1 MFGRW
6 AKAICQFLLAVM
18 VTGAGC
24 TPSTSPISPDDL
36 SDHSAPGRSAQNA
49 DPTPTIVDI
58 GEAETWDIIR
68 MSGKPIG
75 YQVTRWQPKSENG
88 TPYLEISAESHLRL
102 LRFGQTT
109 EEAMVLVSRETPT
122 GELSSFSTRVL
133 AGGNPMVTK
142 GQQLPEKLQI
152 SMEAGGN
159 RQSWELP
166 LSQPCGGLFA
176 VETSLKR
183 QPMKSGEVRKLQAFV
198 PILNLVASIELVAM
212 DWEETSLFSD
222 TQRLLRI
229 QGNTT
234 LAPGQQIQTD
244 LWTDAQGNVLRS
256 YSPTMQQET
265 IRVDKQ
271 IALGQRPENLD
282 LGAASIV
289 EIEPPLPSP
298 QKTTRVKYR
307 ASLASENPSLVF
319 AQRPY
324 QQLEPIDERSAYIT
338 VTAVNPEQPLAEE
351 TEPQDSDR
359 QPSAL
364 IQADD
369 PSIVALASE
378 VPDADNSSEQS
389 LAIAT
394 FVYQFIH
401 EKNFS
406 TTFASA
412 ADVAQ
417 SRTGDCTEHAVLVAA
432 LCRARGIPA
441 RVVVG
446 LVYVPSKNG
455 FGFHMWNEAWTDAG
469 WFPLDATMPDGQV
482 AADHLVLS
490 TSALS
495 SQDSFSSFFPVI
507 KTLGQLKLRVEDL
520 ELSE

>member
-1 MFGRW
+1 MFGRR
-6 AKAICQFLLAVM
+6 ATVISQFLLAVL
-18 VTGAGC
+18 VTGGGC
-24 TPSTSPISPDDL
+24 TPSSSPDAV
-36 SDHSAPGRSAQNA
+36 SDSSSSKRSAPAVN
-49 DPTPTIVDI
+49 PTPTIVDI

-75 YQVTRWQPKSENG
+75 YQVTRWQTKSENG
-88 TPYLEISAESHLRL
+88 EPVLEISAESQLRL
-102 LRFGQTT
+102 LRFGQPT
-109 EEAMVLVSRETPT
+109 EESMVLVSRETPT
-122 GELSSFSTRVL
+122 GELSSFSTRVS
-133 AGGNPMVTK
+133 AGGNPMVTNGK
-142 GQQLPEKLQI
+142 QFPGKLQI
-152 SMEAGGN
+152 STEAGGS

-166 LSQPCGGLFA
+166 LAQPCEGLFA

-198 PILNLVASIELVAM
+198 PILNVVASVELVAM
-212 DWEETSLFSD
+212 DWEETPLFSD
-222 TQRLLRI
+222 TKRLLRI
-229 QGNTT
+229 QGKTT

-244 LWTDAQGNVLRS
+244 LWTDAEGHVLRS

-265 IRVDKQ
+265 IRVDKE
-271 IALGQRPENLD
+271 IALGQRPANLD

-289 EIEPPLPSP
+289 EIEAPLPSP
-298 QKTTRVKYR
+298 AKTTRVKYR
-307 ASLASENPSLVF
+307 ARLASENPALVF
-319 AQRPY
+319 ARRPY
-324 QQLEPIDERSAYIT
+324 QKVEPIDERSAYIT
-338 VTAVNPEQPLAEE
+338 VTAVNPERLLVEE
-351 TEPQDSDR
+351 SGPQDSDL

-369 PSIVALASE
+369 PSIVALAAGL
-378 VPDADNSSEQS
+378 PDADDPSEQA

-394 FVYQFIH
+394 FAHQFID

-455 FGFHMWNEAWTDAG
+455 FGFHMWNEAWTDKG
-469 WFPLDATMPDGQV
+469 WLPLDATLSDGRV
-482 AADHLVLS
+482 AGGHLVLS

-507 KTLGQLKLRVEDL
+507 QTLGQLELKVEDF